1 MEKKESFI
9 IYKSFYGPISQL
21 NDHQMGQLFRAI
33 FEFQIEGK
41 EIDPGSEV
49 FMAFQFFK
57 NQFQID
63 LKKYEKVCE
72 KRSEAASKR
81 WNANDAKDAKDA
93 NASKRKQS
101 NAKDADND
109 NDNENVN
116 DYDYDNEID
125 NGKENDNEFLN
136 PFSDSFLQ
144 FWEGWL
150 KYKKEE
156 FKFRFKSI
164 QSQQIAI
171 NGLHKLSNGDEGIAL
186 KIIEQSIING
196 WKGFFDLK
204 KDQQLSQAAKKNQ
217 GISMEYM
224 ESLKNRINGG
234 N

>member
-9 IYKSFYGPISQL
+9 IYKSFFGPISQL
-21 NDHQMGQLFRAI
+21 NDHQMGELFRAI
-33 FEFQIEGK
+33 FEYQINGK
-41 EIDPGSEV
+41 DVNHESEI

-72 KRSEAASKR
+72 KRSAAASKR
-81 WNANDAKDAKDA
+81 WNANDANDAI
-93 NASKRKQS
+93 ASKRKEKD
-101 NAKDADND
+101 AKDADND
-109 NDNENVN
+109 NDN
-116 DYDYDNEID
+116 DNEKDNDNGKDNEKD
-125 NGKENDNEFLN
+125 NGKEKDNELMN
-136 PFSDSFLQ
+136 PFSDGFLQ

-150 KYKKEE
+150 QYKKEE
-156 FKFRFKSI
+156 FKFRFRSMK
-164 QSQQIAI
+164 SQQISI
-171 NGLHKLSNGDEGIAL
+171 NGLHKLSEGDESIAL

-196 WKGFFDLK
+196 WKGFFELK
-204 KDQQLSQAAKKNQ
+204 KDQKLSQAAKKNQ